1 MEMKYVKH
9 LVDPSEI
16 ARYEKQFAVRLPS
29 SYKSFVAQYNGG
41 RPSLKCFKTEN
52 DAERVIKSF
61 LSFNSQDRE
70 TIWKITEWNAE
81 ELQNQYV
88 PFAIDPA
95 GNLIC
100 FKMVDNSIAF
110 IDLETLNIEKA
121 SASFDQFLSELY

>member
-1 MEMKYVKH
+1 MEMKYVKP
-9 LVDPSEI
+9 LVNSSEI
-16 ARYEKQFAVRLPS
+16 TRYEEQFAVRFPP
-29 SYKSFVAQYNGG
+29 SYKSFVKQYNGG

-61 LSFNSQDRE
+61 LSFNLQDRE
-70 TIWKITEWNAE
+70 TIWKITEWNAA

-100 FKMVDNSIAF
+100 FKRGDNSVAF
-110 IDLETLNIEKA
+110 IDLETLNTEKA
-121 SASFDQFLSELY
+121 AASFEQFLSELY